1 MADTLDFL
9 LEIGTEEMPS
19 APLINASKQLPKL
32 VVKMLDGAG
41 LSHGDVRVVSSPRRL
56 AAIVSDVACATEAVH
71 EVKRGPKAQIAFDA
85 DGNPTKAA
93 AGFARKCGID
103 ASELTRKVDED
114 GNEYVF
120 AERNV
125 PSEPAMPILSA
136 LGHDVIAAIEWPNYR
151 SQRWGSEHETF
162 VRPIRWIC
170 ALLGSEIVPVTYAD
184 VTSGNTTRG
193 HRVLAPGEHVVAEPA
208 AYEQVLKD
216 SYVLGAEAREAAIRE
231 GIAAIEAERP
241 GSHVDTPAR
250 IFDEVVNLCEW
261 PTVLV
266 GTFDE
271 EFLRVPQEIICES
284 MLSNQRYFPI
294 FDAEGKLTREFVIV
308 SNADPKVSDTVVSG
322 NERVVR
328 PRLDDAKF
336 FFDED
341 LKRPMEEFVER
352 LGIVTFQEKLGTT
365 LQKVQR
371 MEKLAGAAAA
381 AAGEDVAGVAN
392 AVRAAHLAKADL
404 VSQAVV
410 EFTNQQGVMGGY
422 YAEAAGEAPEVCAAI
437 REHYRPRF
445 AGDDLPSGI
454 CGKCVAIADKLDT
467 CCGIFAIDE
476 PPTGSSDPYAVR
488 RAAIGIIAMLRT
500 MPTVGLKDLI
510 AASLD
515 AYAEQGLEFDRA
527 VVAEKVEQFFAGR
540 LKSIAKDEGILL
552 DSIEAVSA
560 VGVID
565 PAEFFA
571 RACAL
576 DAARAEQPE
585 TYEALAGAFTR
596 AHNLAD
602 AALGCEVVG
611 EAQSGEEG
619 LALARKLKPELI
631 ITDIRMPKMDGITM
645 MNLLRE
651 EGCAAHCIV
660 LTAHSDFEYAR
671 GALLFGA
678 DDYLLKPFRD
688 QELTHAVARVCRKM
702 QPLPAAPAQQ
712 EKEPEVSGY
721 VRQAMDYIAA
731 HYADEDISRGIFPM
745 CSKSRQA

>member
-1 MADTLDFL
+1 MADTKDFL

-32 VVKMLDGAG
+32 VVKMLDEAG
-41 LSHGDVRVVSSPRRL
+41 LAHGEVRVVSSPRRL
-56 AAIVSDVACATEAVH
+56 AAIVADVACATEAVH
-71 EVKRGPKAQIAFDA
+71 DVKRGPKAQIAFDA

-93 AGFARKCGID
+93 EGFARKCGVD
-103 ASELTRKVDED
+103 ASALTRNVAED

-120 AERNV
+120 AEKNV

-162 VRPIRWIC
+162 VRPVRWIC
-170 ALLGSEIVPVTYAD
+170 ALLGKEVVPVSYAD
-184 VTSGNTTRG
+184 VKSGNTTRG
-193 HRVLAPGEHVVAEPA
+193 HRVLAPGEHVVVDPSC
-208 AYEQVLKD
+208 YERVLED
-216 SYVLGAEAREAAIRE
+216 SFVLSSDRREAAIRE

-241 GSHVDTPAR
+241 GSRVDTPAR

-266 GTFDE
+266 GKFDE

-308 SNADPKVSDTVVSG
+308 SNADPKVSDTVVAG

-341 LKRPMEEFVER
+341 LKRPMEEFVQR

-371 MEKLAGAAAA
+371 MEKLAVAVARG
-381 AAGEDVAGVAN
+381 AGEDEQGVEL

-445 AGDDLPSGI
+445 AGDELPSGV
-454 CGKCVAIADKLDT
+454 CGKCVAVADKLDT

-500 MPTVGLKDLI
+500 LPSVSLKGLI
-510 AASLD
+510 SESLA
-515 AYAEQGLEFDRA
+515 AYAEQGLEFDLET
-527 VVAEKVEQFFAGR
+527 VAKKVEQFFAGR
-540 LKSIAKDEGILL
+540 LKSIAKDEGIRL

-565 PAEFFA
+565 PAEFIA
-571 RACAL
+571 RARAL
-576 DAARAEQPE
+576 DSARAEQPE
-585 TYEALAGAFTR
+585 LFEALAGAFTR

-602 AALGCEVVG
+602 ASLGCDVDTSILGDSELALLSAC
-611 EAQSGEEG
+611 EEGEEKVAS
-619 LALARKLKPELI
+619 ALAQK
-631 ITDIRMPKMDGITM
+631 DFD
-645 MNLLRE
+645 
-651 EGCAAHCIV
+651 AAC
-660 LTAHSDFEYAR
+660 S
-671 GALLFGA
+671 AL
-678 DDYLLKPFRD
+678 
-688 QELTHAVARVCRKM
+688 
-702 QPLPAAPAQQ
+702 AAL
-712 EKEPEVSGY
+712 KEPIDRFFDDVLVMDEHDDVRENRLRLLNRFASVFSGVADVS
-721 VRQAMDYIAA
+721 AL
-731 HYADEDISRGIFPM
+731 SR
-745 CSKSRQA
+745 KK

>member
-1 MADTLDFL
+1 MADTKDFL

-32 VVKMLDGAG
+32 VVKMLDEAG
-41 LSHGDVRVVSSPRRL
+41 LAHGEVRVVSSPRRL
-56 AAIVSDVACATEAVH
+56 AAIVADVACATEAIH
-71 EVKRGPKAQIAFDA
+71 DVKRGPKAQIAFDA

-93 AGFARKCGID
+93 EGFARKCGVD
-103 ASELTRKVDED
+103 ASALTRNVAED

-120 AERNV
+120 AEKNV

-162 VRPIRWIC
+162 VRPVRWIC
-170 ALLGSEIVPVTYAD
+170 ALLGEEVVPVSYAD
-184 VTSGNTTRG
+184 VKSGNTTRG
-193 HRVLAPGEHVVAEPA
+193 HRVLAPGEHVVADPSC
-208 AYEQVLKD
+208 YERVLED
-216 SYVLGAEAREAAIRE
+216 SFVLSSDRREAAIRE

-241 GSHVDTPAR
+241 GSRVDTPAR

-266 GTFDE
+266 GKFDE

-308 SNADPKVSDTVVSG
+308 SNADPKVSGTVVAG

-341 LKRPMEEFVER
+341 LKRPMEEFVQR

-371 MEKLAGAAAA
+371 MEKLAAAVARG
-381 AAGEDVAGVAN
+381 AGEDEQGVEL

-445 AGDDLPSGI
+445 AGDELPSGV
-454 CGKCVAIADKLDT
+454 CGKCVAVADKLDT

-500 MPTVGLKDLI
+500 LPSVSLKGLI
-510 AASLD
+510 SESLA
-515 AYAEQGLEFDRA
+515 AYAEQGLEFDLET
-527 VVAEKVEQFFAGR
+527 VAQKVEQFFAGR
-540 LKSIAKDEGILL
+540 LKSIAKDEGIRL

-565 PAEFFA
+565 PAEFIA
-571 RACAL
+571 RARAL
-576 DAARAEQPE
+576 DSARAEQPE
-585 TYEALAGAFTR
+585 LFEALAGAFTR

-602 AALGCEVVG
+602 ASLGCDVDTSILGDSELALLSAC
-611 EAQSGEEG
+611 EEGEEKVAS
-619 LALARKLKPELI
+619 ALARK
-631 ITDIRMPKMDGITM
+631 DFD
-645 MNLLRE
+645 
-651 EGCAAHCIV
+651 AAC
-660 LTAHSDFEYAR
+660 S
-671 GALLFGA
+671 AL
-678 DDYLLKPFRD
+678 
-688 QELTHAVARVCRKM
+688 
-702 QPLPAAPAQQ
+702 AAL
-712 EKEPEVSGY
+712 KEPIDRFFDDVLVMDEHDDVRENRLRLLNRFASVFAGVADVS
-721 VRQAMDYIAA
+721 AL
-731 HYADEDISRGIFPM
+731 SR
-745 CSKSRQA
+745 KK

>member
-1 MADTLDFL
+1 MADTKDFL

-32 VVKMLDGAG
+32 VVKMLDEAG
-41 LSHGDVRVVSSPRRL
+41 LAHGEVRVVSSPRRL
-56 AAIVSDVACATEAVH
+56 AAIVADVACATEAIH
-71 EVKRGPKAQIAFDA
+71 DVKRGPKAQIAFDA

-93 AGFARKCGID
+93 EGFARKCGVD
-103 ASELTRKVDED
+103 ASALTRNVAED

-120 AERNV
+120 AEKNV

-162 VRPIRWIC
+162 VRPVRWIC
-170 ALLGSEIVPVTYAD
+170 ALLGEEVVPVSYAD
-184 VTSGNTTRG
+184 VKSGNTTRG
-193 HRVLAPGEHVVAEPA
+193 HRVLAPGEHVVADPSC
-208 AYEQVLKD
+208 YERVLED
-216 SYVLGAEAREAAIRE
+216 SFVLSSDRREAAIRE

-241 GSHVDTPAR
+241 GSRVDTPAR

-266 GTFDE
+266 GKFDE

-308 SNADPKVSDTVVSG
+308 SNADPKVSDTVVAG

-341 LKRPMEEFVER
+341 LKRPMEEFVQR

-371 MEKLAGAAAA
+371 MEKLAAAVARG
-381 AAGEDVAGVAN
+381 AGEDEQGVEL

-445 AGDDLPSGI
+445 AGDELPSGV
-454 CGKCVAIADKLDT
+454 CGKCVAVADKLDT

-500 MPTVGLKDLI
+500 LPSVSLKGLI
-510 AASLD
+510 SESLA
-515 AYAEQGLEFDRA
+515 AYAEQGLEFDLEA
-527 VVAEKVEQFFAGR
+527 VAQKVEQFFAGR
-540 LKSIAKDEGILL
+540 LKSIAKDEGLRL

-565 PAEFFA
+565 PAEFIA
-571 RACAL
+571 RARAL
-576 DAARAEQPE
+576 DSARAEQPE
-585 TYEALAGAFTR
+585 LFEALAGAFTR

-602 AALGCEVVG
+602 ASLGCDVDTSILGDSELALLSAC
-611 EAQSGEEG
+611 EEGEEKVAS
-619 LALARKLKPELI
+619 ALAQK
-631 ITDIRMPKMDGITM
+631 DFD
-645 MNLLRE
+645 
-651 EGCAAHCIV
+651 AAC
-660 LTAHSDFEYAR
+660 S
-671 GALLFGA
+671 AL
-678 DDYLLKPFRD
+678 
-688 QELTHAVARVCRKM
+688 
-702 QPLPAAPAQQ
+702 AAL
-712 EKEPEVSGY
+712 KEPIDRFFDDVLVMDEHDDVRENRLRLLNRFASVFAGVADVS
-721 VRQAMDYIAA
+721 AL
-731 HYADEDISRGIFPM
+731 SR
-745 CSKSRQA
+745 KK

>member
-1 MADTLDFL
+1 MADTKDFL

-32 VVKMLDGAG
+32 VVKMLDEAG
-41 LSHGDVRVVSSPRRL
+41 LAHGDVRVVSSPRRL
-56 AAIVSDVACATEAVH
+56 AAIVADVACATEAIH
-71 EVKRGPKAQIAFDA
+71 DVKRGPKAQIAFDA

-93 AGFARKCGID
+93 EGFARKCGVD
-103 ASELTRKVDED
+103 ASALTRGVAED

-120 AERNV
+120 AEKNV

-151 SQRWGSEHETF
+151 SQRWGSEHDTF
-162 VRPIRWIC
+162 VRPVRWIC
-170 ALLGSEIVPVTYAD
+170 ALLGEEVVPVSYAD
-184 VTSGNTTRG
+184 VKSGNTTRG
-193 HRVLAPGEHVVAEPA
+193 HRVLAPGEHVVADPSC
-208 AYEQVLKD
+208 YERVLED
-216 SYVLGAEAREAAIRE
+216 SFVLSSDRREAAIRE

-266 GTFDE
+266 GKFDE

-308 SNADPKVSDTVVSG
+308 SNADPKVSDTVVAG

-341 LKRPMEEFVER
+341 LKRPMEEFVQR

-371 MEKLAGAAAA
+371 MEKLAAAVARG
-381 AAGEDVAGVAN
+381 AGEDEQGVEH

-445 AGDDLPSGI
+445 AGDELPSGV
-454 CGKCVAIADKLDT
+454 CGKCVAVADKLDT

-500 MPTVGLKDLI
+500 LPSVSLKSLI
-510 AASLD
+510 SESLA
-515 AYAEQGLEFDRA
+515 AYAEQGLEFDREA
-527 VVAEKVEQFFAGR
+527 VAQKVEQFFAGR
-540 LKSIAKDEGILL
+540 LKSIAKDEGIRL

-565 PAEFFA
+565 PAEFIA
-571 RACAL
+571 RARAL
-576 DAARAEQPE
+576 DSARAEQPE
-585 TYEALAGAFTR
+585 LFEALAGAFTR

-602 AALGCEVVG
+602 ASLGCDVDTSILGDSEFALLSAC
-611 EAQSGEEG
+611 EEGEEKVAS
-619 LALARKLKPELI
+619 ALARK
-631 ITDIRMPKMDGITM
+631 DFD
-645 MNLLRE
+645 
-651 EGCAAHCIV
+651 AAC
-660 LTAHSDFEYAR
+660 S
-671 GALLFGA
+671 AL
-678 DDYLLKPFRD
+678 
-688 QELTHAVARVCRKM
+688 
-702 QPLPAAPAQQ
+702 AAL
-712 EKEPEVSGY
+712 KEPIDRFFDDVLVMDEHDDVRENRLRLLNRFASVFAGVADVS
-721 VRQAMDYIAA
+721 AL
-731 HYADEDISRGIFPM
+731 SR
-745 CSKSRQA
+745 KK

>member
-1 MADTLDFL
+1 M
-9 LEIGTEEMPS
+9 
-19 APLINASKQLPKL
+19 
-32 VVKMLDGAG
+32 
-41 LSHGDVRVVSSPRRL
+41 
-56 AAIVSDVACATEAVH
+56 
-71 EVKRGPKAQIAFDA
+71 
-85 DGNPTKAA
+85 
-93 AGFARKCGID
+93 
-103 ASELTRKVDED
+103 
-114 GNEYVF
+114 
-120 AERNV
+120 
-125 PSEPAMPILSA
+125 
-136 LGHDVIAAIEWPNYR
+136 
-151 SQRWGSEHETF
+151 
-162 VRPIRWIC
+162 
-170 ALLGSEIVPVTYAD
+170 
-184 VTSGNTTRG
+184 
-193 HRVLAPGEHVVAEPA
+193 
-208 AYEQVLKD
+208 
-216 SYVLGAEAREAAIRE
+216 
-231 GIAAIEAERP
+231 
-241 GSHVDTPAR
+241 
-250 IFDEVVNLCEW
+250 
-261 PTVLV
+261 
-266 GTFDE
+266 
-271 EFLRVPQEIICES
+271 
-284 MLSNQRYFPI
+284 
-294 FDAEGKLTREFVIV
+294 IV

-381 AAGEDVAGVAN
+381 AAGEDEAGVAN

-445 AGDDLPSGI
+445 AGDELPSGI

-500 MPTVGLKDLI
+500 MPTVSLKDLI

-527 VVAEKVEQFFAGR
+527 AVAEKVEQFFAGR

-602 AALGCEVVG
+602 AALGCEVDTSILG
-611 EAQSGEEG
+611 DSELALLRACEEG
-619 LALARKLKPELI
+619 EDKVSSALACKDFDAACSALAALKEPIDAFFE
-631 ITDIRMPKMDGITM
+631 DVMVMDE
-645 MNLLRE
+645 NASLRE
-651 EGCAAHCIV
+651 NRLRLLNRFVGVFTDVA
-660 LTAHSDFEYAR
+660 DFGLMA
-671 GALLFGA
+671 
-678 DDYLLKPFRD
+678 K
-688 QELTHAVARVCRKM
+688 K
-702 QPLPAAPAQQ
+702 AQ
-712 EKEPEVSGY
+712 K
-721 VRQAMDYIAA
+721 
-731 HYADEDISRGIFPM
+731 
-745 CSKSRQA
+745 

>member
-1 MADTLDFL
+1 MADTKDFL

-32 VVKMLDGAG
+32 VVKMLDEAG
-41 LSHGDVRVVSSPRRL
+41 LAHGDVRVVSSPRRL

-71 EVKRGPKAQIAFDA
+71 DVKRGPKAQIAFDA
-85 DGNPTKAA
+85 DGNPTKAGE
-93 AGFARKCGID
+93 GFARKCGVD
-103 ASELTRKVDED
+103 ASALTRGVAED

-120 AERNV
+120 AEKNV

-162 VRPIRWIC
+162 VRPVRWIC
-170 ALLGSEIVPVTYAD
+170 ALLGEEVVPVSYAD
-184 VTSGNTTRG
+184 VKSGNTTRG
-193 HRVLAPGEHVVAEPA
+193 HRVLAPGEHSVADPSC
-208 AYEQVLKD
+208 YERVLED
-216 SYVLGAEAREAAIRE
+216 SFVLSSDRREAAIRE

-266 GTFDE
+266 GKFDE

-308 SNADPKVSDTVVSG
+308 SNADPKVSDTVVAG

-341 LKRPMEEFVER
+341 LKRPMEEFVQR

-371 MEKLAGAAAA
+371 MEKLAAAVARG
-381 AAGEDVAGVAN
+381 AGEDEQGVQH

-445 AGDDLPSGI
+445 AGDELPSGV
-454 CGKCVAIADKLDT
+454 CGKCVAVADKLDT

-500 MPTVGLKDLI
+500 LPSVSLKGLI
-510 AASLD
+510 AESLA
-515 AYAEQGLEFDRA
+515 AYAEQGLEFDREA
-527 VVAEKVEQFFAGR
+527 VAQKVEQFFAGR
-540 LKSIAKDEGILL
+540 LKSIAKDEGIRL

-565 PAEFFA
+565 PAEFIA
-571 RACAL
+571 RARAL
-576 DAARAEQPE
+576 DSARAEQPE
-585 TYEALAGAFTR
+585 LFEALASAFTR

-602 AALGCEVVG
+602 ASLGCEVDTSILG
-611 EAQSGEEG
+611 DSELALLSACEEGEEKVAS
-619 LALARKLKPELI
+619 ALAQK
-631 ITDIRMPKMDGITM
+631 DFD
-645 MNLLRE
+645 
-651 EGCAAHCIV
+651 AAC
-660 LTAHSDFEYAR
+660 S
-671 GALLFGA
+671 AL
-678 DDYLLKPFRD
+678 
-688 QELTHAVARVCRKM
+688 
-702 QPLPAAPAQQ
+702 AAL
-712 EKEPEVSGY
+712 KEPIDRFFDDVLVMDEHDDVRENRLRLLNRFASVFAGVADVS
-721 VRQAMDYIAA
+721 AL
-731 HYADEDISRGIFPM
+731 SR
-745 CSKSRQA
+745 KK

>member
-1 MADTLDFL
+1 MADTKDFL

-32 VVKMLDGAG
+32 VVKMLDEAG
-41 LSHGDVRVVSSPRRL
+41 LAHGEVRVVSSPRRL
-56 AAIVSDVACATEAVH
+56 AAIVADVACATEAIH
-71 EVKRGPKAQIAFDA
+71 DVKRGPKAQIAFDA

-93 AGFARKCGID
+93 EGFARKCGVD
-103 ASELTRKVDED
+103 ASALTRNVAED

-120 AERNV
+120 AEKNV

-162 VRPIRWIC
+162 VRPVRWIC
-170 ALLGSEIVPVTYAD
+170 ALLGKEVVPVSYAD
-184 VTSGNTTRG
+184 VKSGNTTRG
-193 HRVLAPGEHVVAEPA
+193 HRVLAPGEHVVADPSC
-208 AYEQVLKD
+208 YERVLED
-216 SYVLGAEAREAAIRE
+216 SFVLSSDRREAAIRE

-241 GSHVDTPAR
+241 GSRVDTPAR

-266 GTFDE
+266 GKFDE

-308 SNADPKVSDTVVSG
+308 SNADPKVSDTVVAG

-341 LKRPMEEFVER
+341 LKRPMEEFVQR

-371 MEKLAGAAAA
+371 MEKLAAAVARG
-381 AAGEDVAGVAN
+381 AGEDEQGVEL

-422 YAEAAGEAPEVCAAI
+422 YAEAAGEAPAVCAAI

-445 AGDDLPSGI
+445 AGDELPSGV
-454 CGKCVAIADKLDT
+454 CGKCVAVADKLDT

-500 MPTVGLKDLI
+500 LPSVSLKGLI
-510 AASLD
+510 SESLA
-515 AYAEQGLEFDRA
+515 AYAEQGLEFNLEA
-527 VVAEKVEQFFAGR
+527 VAQKVEQFFAGR
-540 LKSIAKDEGILL
+540 LKSIAKDEGVRL

-565 PAEFFA
+565 PAEFIA
-571 RACAL
+571 RARAL
-576 DAARAEQPE
+576 DSARAEQPE
-585 TYEALAGAFTR
+585 LFEALAGAFTR

-602 AALGCEVVG
+602 ASLGCDVDTSMLGDSELALLSAC
-611 EAQSGEEG
+611 EEGEEKVAS
-619 LALARKLKPELI
+619 ALAQK
-631 ITDIRMPKMDGITM
+631 DFD
-645 MNLLRE
+645 
-651 EGCAAHCIV
+651 AAC
-660 LTAHSDFEYAR
+660 S
-671 GALLFGA
+671 AL
-678 DDYLLKPFRD
+678 
-688 QELTHAVARVCRKM
+688 
-702 QPLPAAPAQQ
+702 AAL
-712 EKEPEVSGY
+712 KEPIDRFFDDVLVMDEHDDVRENRLRLLNRFASVFAGVADVS
-721 VRQAMDYIAA
+721 AL
-731 HYADEDISRGIFPM
+731 SR
-745 CSKSRQA
+745 KK